1 MVGLMQVCEGC
12 SAPAS
17 LLSQRRQLLTAGQFL
32 LRPSQPCAALGTA
45 GRRGCPWLGSG
56 SPRLPSYASDQTHIE
71 PHVQSANHLV
81 TPKM

>member
-1 MVGLMQVCEGC
+1 MGLMQVCEGRF
-12 SAPAS
+12 APAS
-17 LLSQRRQLLTAGQFL
+17 LLSQRQRLLTAGQFL
-32 LRPSQPCAALGTA
+32 LHPSRPCATLGTA

-81 TPKM
+81 TPRM